1 MNKKAILPLVIIG
14 AALLA
19 VGIYVKISL
28 DNLDGD
34 INKTKELSAVILDN
48 FKGDKSVRDYP
59 YQPSELGWGTEYLI
73 LKEGGY
79 EDGIN
84 VTYTE
89 DFNEKLGT
97 LNKFPGETAK
107 GVVIIGSDMVEK
119 GEYKSRLGDD
129 KKAYQ
134 QNYILR
140 YFDLTK
146 KAVIAQDTL
155 YGDNPASTK
164 RLNDAGIGGGLPSD
178 DAVVNAI
185 KKRLP

>member
-1 MNKKAILPLVIIG
+1 MNKKTIIPLAIIV

-34 INKTKELSAVILDN
+34 IDKTKQLSNTILDH
-48 FKGDKSVRDYP
+48 FKGNKSVKDYP
-59 YQPSELGWGTEYLI
+59 YQPSNVNWKADYLV

-84 VTYTE
+84 ITYST
-89 DFNEKLGT
+89 DFNEKFGIDGS
-97 LNKFPGETAK
+97 FPGDASK
-107 GVVIIGSDMVEK
+107 GVVIIGYDMVEK
-119 GEYKSRLGDD
+119 GEYKSKLS
-129 KKAYQ
+129 KNEKAYQ
-134 QNYILR
+134 RNYIIR
-140 YFDLTK
+140 YFDLAK

-155 YGDNPASTK
+155 YGDDPASTK
-164 RLNDAGIGGGLPSD
+164 RLNDAGVGGGLPSD

-185 KKRLP
+185 KKRVQ